1 VSFYGRYN
9 GFGAAAD
16 DRMVAAIAALN
27 VADAAFAAANARV
40 EAAKAAKAQ
49 LARMDSAWFK
59 QVDSYFNS
67 NGAYPGAPE
76 VELYQKY
83 KMMFPI
89 DWSLPMPSGGGPPF
103 DFDKENPVLEE
114 DKQKADDEVWAAT
127 NAVPAARSARTA
139 AQTAQDLAKKEID
152 AVNVTAKNNSVAA
165 AKAAADAA
173 AKAKQAV
180 EMAADA
186 KLKSIQK
193 QMAKSTGPSP
203 LIIAAVVVPVL
214 GVVIWALTRKK
225 AAAVAGYRRR
235 RSRR

>member
-1 VSFYGRYN
+1 MSFYSRYN
-9 GFGAAAD
+9 SFGAAAD

-59 QVDSYFNS
+59 RVDSYFNS

-114 DKQKADDEVWAAT
+114 DKQKADDEFWAAT
-127 NAVPAARSARTA
+127 DAVPAARSARTA

-165 AKAAADAA
+165 AKAAADAT
-173 AKAKQAV
+173 AKAKA
-180 EMAADA
+180 AADAAAYA
-186 KLKSIQK
+186 KLKSTQK

-203 LIIAAVVVPVL
+203 LIIAAVAVPML
-214 GVVIWALTRKK
+214 GAIIWALTRKK
-225 AAAVAGYRRR
+225 PAVAGYRRR
-235 RSRR
+235 SRR